1 MSLGGASGSL
11 GAVMRWD
18 FLILG
23 ALVLAAPSARAQ
35 VSVNMNALDQLSPG
49 VARARPTTSSPGAG
63 VAHPTPAKPISG
75 PLPLP
80 PTPPSGPPPAPPYT
94 ITGVNF
100 GPLPSPPP
108 RHPPPA
114 PTLAPIVLVGPPH
127 PEPPPAPPHVV
138 DGAPGTAIRIPDGVR
153 VTFGPDDAAL
163 NPVTLAALR
172 QIAGTMARDHAHAIS
187 VDAYAKADPSDPSTA
202 RRLSLSRALTA
213 RAVLREAGIPSE
225 QIYVR
230 ALLANPT
237 GHAPTDRVDVTFSAR
252 SKGSP

>member
-1 MSLGGASGSL
+1 
-11 GAVMRWD
+11 MRWN
-18 FLILG
+18 FLIL
-23 ALVLAAPSARAQ
+23 AAPVLAAPSARAQ

-49 VARARPTTSSPGAG
+49 AAGTRAAMPSPGAG
-63 VAHPTPAKPISG
+63 VTRPAPAKPVSG

-80 PTPPSGPPPAPPYT
+80 PTPPSAPPPPAPYT

-108 RHPPPA
+108 KHPPPA
-114 PTLAPIVLVGPPH
+114 PILAPIVLVGPPH

-138 DGAPGTAIRIPDGVR
+138 DGAPGTATRIPDGLR
-153 VTFGPDDAAL
+153 VTFGADDAAL

-172 QIAGTMARDHAHAIS
+172 QIAGTMAEGHARAIS
-187 VDAYAKADPSDPSTA
+187 VDAYAKSDPSDPSTA
-202 RRLSLSRALTA
+202 RRLSLSRALAA

-230 ALLANPT
+230 ALLANAT
-237 GHAPTDRVDVTFSAR
+237 GHAPPDRVDVTFSAR
-252 SKGSP
+252 PKGSP